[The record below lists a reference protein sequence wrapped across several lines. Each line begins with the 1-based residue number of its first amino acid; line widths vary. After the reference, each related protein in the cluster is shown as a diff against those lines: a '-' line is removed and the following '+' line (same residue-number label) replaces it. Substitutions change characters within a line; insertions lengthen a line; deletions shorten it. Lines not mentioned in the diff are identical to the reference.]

1 MRTLPITNCRVRNA
15 HLTNN
20 QQHELPIALLENL
33 ADALLNFNDIS
44 DLTAWLQTN
53 DFDSN

>member
-1 MRTLPITNCRVRNA
+1 MERRVGA
-15 HLTNN
+15 LDSEVESQI
-20 QQHELPIALLENL
+20 QQLPIALSENL

-53 DFDSN
+53 DLSSNT

>member
-1 MRTLPITNCRVRNA
+1 MRTA
-15 HLTNN
+15 HLTNH

-53 DFDSN
+53 DFYSNYSNPK

>member
-1 MRTLPITNCRVRNA
+1 M
-15 HLTNN
+15 
-20 QQHELPIALLENL
+20 ENL